1 MSKLVSQII
10 ITSDEPRR
18 NPGTDLWFDP
28 SSGKLYYWNKT
39 NENWQVAIS
48 GGGGTTTVATGGN
61 TGGDTGG
68 NTGGN
73 TQVSTTDIIE
83 GSKLFFTDARARA
96 ALNGLYVTPGNA
108 NETYLSKI
116 NASSQYLTQ
125 LGASAI
131 YTPLTTFNSQ
141 LVAAFAALESLT
153 EALAGFDGDLA
164 TALEAMYLKQ
174 SNASAIYATKT
185 ELQNVAAEL
194 DAAAVAYGLAL

>member
-1 MSKLVSQII
+1 MSQLVSQII

-61 TGGDTGG
+61 TGG
-68 NTGGN
+68 N

-96 ALNGLYVTPGNA
+96 ALNGLYLTPGNA